1 MQLFRRFVIPAL
13 CTAGVLALSACGH
26 TESDRVTGGAATGAA
41 TGAVVG
47 ALGGPVGVGAGAL
60 IGAAA
65 GAGTGLVASP
75 NKVNL
80 GTPPWHQFDQRVA
93 QQGVGSQRG

>member
-1 MQLFRRFVIPAL
+1 
-13 CTAGVLALSACGH
+13 VLALSACGH
-26 TESDRVTGGAATGAA
+26 TESDRVTGGAA

-80 GTPPWHQFDQRVA
+80 GTPPWHQFDQRVV

>member
-1 MQLFRRFVIPAL
+1 MQLIRRLTVPVL
-13 CTAGVLALSACGH
+13 CTAGLLALSACGH

-65 GAGTGLVASP
+65 GGGTGLIASP

-80 GTPPWHQFDQRVA
+80 GTPPWHQFDQRVV
-93 QQGVGSQRG
+93 QEGVGSQQG

>member
-1 MQLFRRFVIPAL
+1 MQLIRRLAIPAL
-13 CTAGVLALSACGH
+13 CTVGLLTLSACGH

-80 GTPPWHQFDQRVA
+80 GAPPWHHFDQRV
-93 QQGVGSQRG
+93 VQRGEGPQPG